1 MKNFNIFS
9 LLVAVVALLATSCSI
24 DTLDYAKSGE
34 TREVT
39 LSAQVP
45 SAVGSRAAVLPGNA
59 AEVKKMSYWVY
70 MVEGSNWT
78 YLPELSGVAD
88 MSSTAAIF
96 RLYLLKDVNYQVV
109 LWADAFG
116 GTNSPYNYN
125 PETCDLTMDFSKIT
139 ANSEKFDAFFGT
151 TPITASED
159 IQFTNLY
166 RPFAQLNIGTTDLE
180 GITANGAELTQTGIE
195 LECAS
200 VLNLKTGEVSSVKS
214 CTYAL
219 AAPPT
224 GYEFPYESAQHDYIS
239 LNYILVGSAKETR
252 DITLNYYI
260 DTESK
265 TLSISSV
272 PLQRNCRTNV
282 YGGVLFG
289 EPTKLNAALEV
300 NFSTP
305 NIDHSSGYFPPEI
318 EEPIPEV

>member
-1 MKNFNIFS
+1 MKKFNIFS

-24 DTLDYAKSGE
+24 DMEYPTSGE
-34 TREVT
+34 ERVVTFSAHVPSVVNSRANVVTGRATEVT
-39 LSAQVP
+39 
-45 SAVGSRAAVLPGNA
+45 
-59 AEVKKMSYWVY
+59 KMSYWVY
-70 MVEGSNWT
+70 KVDGSTWT
-78 YLPELSGVAD
+78 YLPELSGVAN
-88 MSSTAAIF
+88 MSSTAAKF
-96 RLYLLKDVNYQVV
+96 DLYLLKGVNYSVV

-125 PETCDLTMDFSKIT
+125 PNTYELTMDFSKIT
-139 ANSEKFDAFFGT
+139 ANSEKFDAFYGST
-151 TPITASED
+151 QITASDEL
-159 IQFTNLY
+159 QFATLS

-180 GITANGAELTQTGIE
+180 GITANGKELTKTGIE

-200 VLNLKTGEVSSVKS
+200 VLNLRTGAVSGEESF
-214 CTYAL
+214 TYAL

>member
-1 MKNFNIFS
+1 MKKLNLFS
-9 LLVAVVALLATSCSI
+9 MLVAVVALLFASCSI
-24 DTLDYAKSGE
+24 NMEYPTSGE
-34 TREVT
+34 ERVVT
-39 LSAQVP
+39 LSAHVP
-45 SAVGSRAAVLPGNA
+45 SSVSSRAAVIPGNA

-70 MVEGSNWT
+70 RVEGSTWT
-78 YLPELSGVAD
+78 YLPDLSGVAD
-88 MSSTAAIF
+88 MVQTAARF
-96 RLYLLKDVNYQVV
+96 RLYLLKGVDYQVV

-125 PETCDLTMDFSKIT
+125 PETYELTMDFSKIT
-139 ANSEKFDAFFGT
+139 ANSEKFDAFFGST
-151 TPITASED
+151 SITASED
-159 IQFTNLY
+159 VQYTNLY

-200 VLNLKTGEVSSVKS
+200 VLNLKTGEVSGEKS

-224 GYEFPYESAQHDYIS
+224 GYQFPYESGDHDYLS
-239 LNYILVGSAKETR
+239 LSYILVGSAKETR
-252 DITLNYYI
+252 DITLNYYV

-289 EPTKLNAALEV
+289 EPTTLNPIIEV
-300 NFSTP
+300 NFETSDF
-305 NIDHSSGYFPPEI
+305 NHSSGYYPPET
-318 EEPIPEV
+318 EEEIPEV